1 MFHYFTYLF
10 YLFIM
15 LIAQLTLEIKD
26 ELHVHIPKP
35 QVIIISY
42 NNTWKARA
50 FIVVLNKLRKR
61 NVKIFVLSIAAWMPR
76 K

>member
-10 YLFIM
+10 YLFFM

-50 FIVVLNKLRKR
+50 L
-61 NVKIFVLSIAAWMPR
+61 LSWTN
-76 K
+76 